1 MANLLVILGAV
12 MALAGWIWIVVLAFQ
27 DHILW
32 GLGSL
37 FIPLVAFIFVVM
49 HWGKAWKPFVI
60 QLLGGILIAVGG
72 IMQNPPHS

>member
-1 MANLLVILGAV
+1 